1 MLGPNSLKGASLA
14 KFLRDVLV
22 LDFTRVLAGPFCTM
36 TLADLGARVVKI
48 ESPGGDEAR
57 GMGPF
62 KGGNSLY
69 FASINRGKESVV
81 LDLKHPAGRDAATA
95 LAARADVLVE
105 NFRPGAMRRLG
116 LDYET
121 LAKINPRLIYASL
134 SGFGQTGPYRDRGA
148 YDVII
153 QAMSGMMG
161 ITGELDGPPTRV
173 GASIG
178 DLIPALY
185 TVGGIMGALYERSES
200 GEGCHLDVAMMDSV
214 FAFTENALA
223 RHWLTGEDPAPLGNR
238 HPAIAP
244 FSTFA
249 TADGLIVIA
258 CGNDALWARLCRCLQ
273 LSEGV
278 QDPRFASNSLRT
290 NNETALAAYLEL
302 PLAEKGT
309 DAWLE
314 VLLAAGVPAARVNR
328 MSDLVDDPHLLTRNM
343 VVPIEQDG
351 IGAMLTPGSPIKSN
365 RSDDSVGASAP
376 ALGAHTRKVLEELVG
391 LSPAESATFAH
402 LTGSYESNGNPGADH
417 HSPPHKTESG

>member
-1 MLGPNSLKGASLA
+1 M
-14 KFLRDVLV
+14 

-48 ESPGGDEAR
+48 EAPGGDEAR

-62 KGGNSLY
+62 KAGHSLY

-81 LDLKHPAGRDAATA
+81 LDLKDPAGRDIALA

-105 NFRPGAMRRLG
+105 NYRPGTMQRLG
-116 LDYET
+116 LGYEE
-121 LAKINPRLIYASL
+121 LAKLNPRLVYASL

-148 YDVII
+148 YDVVI

-161 ITGELDGPPTRV
+161 ITGTPDGSPTRV

-178 DLIPALY
+178 DMIPALY
-185 TVGGIMGALYERSES
+185 MVGGIMGALYERTKS

-223 RHWLTGEDPAPLGNR
+223 RYWLTGQDPAPLGNR

-249 TADGLIVIA
+249 TGDDLIVIA
-258 CGNDALWARLCRCLQ
+258 CGNDALWARLCECLQ
-273 LSEGV
+273 IPEGIE
-278 QDPRFASNSLRT
+278 DPRFATNSLRT
-290 NNETALAAYLEL
+290 ENAIALADYLETR
-302 PLAEKGT
+302 LAARGA

-314 VLLAAGVPAARVNR
+314 ILLAAGIPTARVNR
-328 MSDLVDDPHLLTRNM
+328 MSDLVDDPHLQARNM

-351 IGAMLTPGSPIKSN
+351 IGTMLNPGSPIKSN
-365 RSDDSVGASAP
+365 RSNDQVGHSAP
-376 ALGAHTRKVLEELVG
+376 ALGAHTRQVLEEMVG
-391 LSPAESATFAH
+391 FTEAESARFVRAAV
-402 LTGSYESNGNPGADH
+402 SDEQSGNRGAEDQ
-417 HSPPHKTESG
+417 SPPHKTESH